1 MFTTII
7 SLAGLAASA
16 YLGRRELSRRKASG
30 ERSGMGWAV
39 AFCVMQLIAALRGV
53 LGMAPD
59 DILSPIVLN
68 FAHGVCVGQLCP
80 RPRVAARDPP
90 TSSAVPRPRRA
101 HSRPTA
107 PPATSTKPAAT
118 ALPNPRTSPSLD
130 AWGHPS
136 QAGAHCQRAPAPP
149 HRRSHHHP
157 AARGSLCHART
168 RDSLQPRSHVVLPT
182 VHPARVVAHQRRHDR
197 LVPPVPAPWRRPRR
211 YRFCTVG
218 HRHGPVLCHHVQVHA
233 HPTRRPLRPGH
244 RRRCGEHRLRLHL

>member
-1 MFTTII
+1 M
-7 SLAGLAASA
+7 
-16 YLGRRELSRRKASG
+16 
-30 ERSGMGWAV
+30 
-39 AFCVMQLIAALRGV
+39 
-53 LGMAPD
+53 
-59 DILSPIVLN
+59 
-68 FAHGVCVGQLCP
+68 GQLCP
-80 RPRVAARDPP
+80 RPRVAARDLLHRARRPGRGAHIRARLRRLRQVRNLRPP
-90 TSSAVPRPRRA
+90 HCQTRGPHPRWTPG
-101 HSRPTA
+101 
-107 PPATSTKPAAT
+107 
-118 ALPNPRTSPSLD
+118 
-130 AWGHPS
+130 GHPS

-244 RRRCGEHRLRLHL
+244 RRCGERRLRLHL